1 MRIRKIF
8 ILMLSL
14 CFGYQPLIAETETQ
28 ITLKVMYE
36 KCADQS
42 FKNQYGSKYIDYLNK
57 PLKVKLANSTPYE
70 WFYEDC
76 EAENSRHPI
85 KFKVKNSI
93 YNNELDNITAKIF
106 EVCANQKYIDNNGDI
121 YSEFLSKSI
130 NIKMLQ
136 DVEYDWMVEGCED
149 EYQNYPIKFKLKY
162 S

>member
-1 MRIRKIF
+1 
-8 ILMLSL
+8 MLSL

-76 EAENSRHPI
+76 EAENS
-85 KFKVKNSI
+85 
-93 YNNELDNITAKIF
+93 
-106 EVCANQKYIDNNGDI
+106 
-121 YSEFLSKSI
+121 
-130 NIKMLQ
+130 
-136 DVEYDWMVEGCED
+136 
-149 EYQNYPIKFKLKY
+149 
-162 S
+162 

>member
-1 MRIRKIF
+1 
-8 ILMLSL
+8 MLSL

-42 FKNQYGSKYIDYLNK
+42 FKNQYGSKYID
-57 PLKVKLANSTPYE
+57 
-70 WFYEDC
+70 
-76 EAENSRHPI
+76 
-85 KFKVKNSI
+85 
-93 YNNELDNITAKIF
+93 
-106 EVCANQKYIDNNGDI
+106 NNGDI
-121 YSEFLSKSI
+121 YSEFLSKPI

>member
-1 MRIRKIF
+1 MCRPII
-8 ILMLSL
+8 
-14 CFGYQPLIAETETQ
+14 
-28 ITLKVMYE
+28 
-36 KCADQS
+36 
-42 FKNQYGSKYIDYLNK
+42 KNQYGSKYIDYLNK

-76 EAENSRHPI
+76 ETENSQHPI